1 MKETGNTGRGGRR
14 RKRKGR
20 RRSLGKKLTS
30 VIWGDLELEVAVG
43 LPREIDIQQ
52 AAGHLASSGE
62 RFRPERQIQGV

>member
-14 RKRKGR
+14 RRRKG

-30 VIWGDLELEVAVG
+30 VIWEDLELEVSAG
-43 LPREIDIQQ
+43 LPREIDTQQ

-62 RFRPERQIQGV
+62 RFRLERQIQGV

>member
-1 MKETGNTGRGGRR
+1 MSERNREYRKR

-20 RRSLGKKLTS
+20 RRSLGKRLPS
-30 VIWGDLELEVAVG
+30 VIWGDFELEVSAG
-43 LPREIDIQQ
+43 RPREIDIQQ